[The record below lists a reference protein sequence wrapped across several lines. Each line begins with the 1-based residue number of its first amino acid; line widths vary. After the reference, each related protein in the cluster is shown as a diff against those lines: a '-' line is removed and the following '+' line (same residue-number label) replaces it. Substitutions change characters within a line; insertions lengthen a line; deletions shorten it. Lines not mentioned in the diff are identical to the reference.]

1 MKLKS
6 ALLAVLFASSAA
18 VAMAQTPLPE
28 ADPLDDRSV
37 KRVERMEKVVRE
49 LRAIVFQ
56 GRDTGKPVVVQ
67 PAETDA
73 QIAALNDRVTDLEQ
87 TLTKLNGQNE
97 TVTFELNKANKA
109 TADQKAR
116 ADALEQR
123 LAAIEKTLADLQAAA
138 ANGQLAAGAAPAAD
152 GGAVPPPPPPP
163 ADPAVAFKQ
172 ARQLLLDGDYANA
185 EQAFSAY
192 VANYPDNAKTPEA
205 RYWLGETLFVRE
217 AYTDAAAAARQAR
230 AAVAQTRAAL
240 NAAQVNLRFTTVP
253 APITGRIGR
262 SLFTEGALVSATG
275 SDNLATIQ
283 QLDPLY
289 ADFTQPAADL
299 IRLRK
304 GFEPLSLRERE
315 GPIACDGRVRGYALA
330 ESGAGQRRTMK
341 G

>member
-28 ADPLDDRSV
+28 ADPLDDRSA

-97 TVTFELNKANKA
+97 TVTFELTKANRA
-109 TADQKAR
+109 AAEQKAR

-138 ANGQLAAGAAPAAD
+138 AAQAAAPAAGAAIA
-152 GGAVPPPPPPP
+152 PPPPPP

-172 ARQLLLDGDYANA
+172 ARQIMLDGDYANA
-185 EQAFSAY
+185 EQAFATY
-192 VANYPDNAKTPEA
+192 VANYPDSAKTPEA

-217 AYTDAAAAARQAR
+217 AYTDAAAAYIGAIRGWPQTAWAPDATLKLARSMVALKKSAEACRTLDELAKRYPKASAQVTSR
-230 AAVAQTRAAL
+230 AASTRVAAKC
-240 NAAQVNLRFTTVP
+240 
-253 APITGRIGR
+253 
-262 SLFTEGALVSATG
+262 S
-275 SDNLATIQ
+275 
-283 QLDPLY
+283 
-289 ADFTQPAADL
+289 
-299 IRLRK
+299 
-304 GFEPLSLRERE
+304 
-315 GPIACDGRVRGYALA
+315 
-330 ESGAGQRRTMK
+330 
-341 G
+341 

>member
-6 ALLAVLFASSAA
+6 ALLAVLLASSAA

-28 ADPLDDRSV
+28 ADPLDDRSA

-97 TVTFELNKANKA
+97 TVTFELTKANRA
-109 TADQKAR
+109 AAEQKAR

-138 ANGQLAAGAAPAAD
+138 AAQAAAPAAD
-152 GGAVPPPPPPP
+152 AAIPPPPPPP

-172 ARQLLLDGDYANA
+172 ARQIMLDGDYANA
-185 EQAFSAY
+185 EQAFSTY
-192 VANYPDNAKTPEA
+192 VANYPDSAKTPEA

-217 AYTDAAAAARQAR
+217 AYTDAAAAYIGAIRGWPQTTWAPDATLKLARSMVALKKSAEACRTLDELAKRYPKASAQVTSR
-230 AAVAQTRAAL
+230 AASTRVAAKC
-240 NAAQVNLRFTTVP
+240 
-253 APITGRIGR
+253 
-262 SLFTEGALVSATG
+262 S
-275 SDNLATIQ
+275 
-283 QLDPLY
+283 
-289 ADFTQPAADL
+289 
-299 IRLRK
+299 
-304 GFEPLSLRERE
+304 
-315 GPIACDGRVRGYALA
+315 
-330 ESGAGQRRTMK
+330 
-341 G
+341 

>member
-18 VAMAQTPLPE
+18 VAVAQTPLPE
-28 ADPLDDRSV
+28 ADPLDDRSA

-49 LRAIVFQ
+49 LRSIVFQ

-97 TVTFELNKANKA
+97 AVTFELTKANRA
-109 TADQKAR
+109 AADQKAR

-138 ANGQLAAGAAPAAD
+138 AAQVASAPAAGA
-152 GGAVPPPPPPP
+152 AVPPPPPPP

-185 EQAFSAY
+185 EQAFSVY
-192 VANYPDNAKTPEA
+192 VTNYPDNAKTPEA

-217 AYTDAAAAARQAR
+217 AYTDAAAAYIGAIRGWPQTSWAPDATLKLARSMVALKKTTEACRTLDELAKRYPKASSQITSR
-230 AAVAQTRAAL
+230 AASTRVAAKC
-240 NAAQVNLRFTTVP
+240 
-253 APITGRIGR
+253 
-262 SLFTEGALVSATG
+262 S
-275 SDNLATIQ
+275 
-283 QLDPLY
+283 
-289 ADFTQPAADL
+289 
-299 IRLRK
+299 
-304 GFEPLSLRERE
+304 
-315 GPIACDGRVRGYALA
+315 
-330 ESGAGQRRTMK
+330 
-341 G
+341 

>member
-18 VAMAQTPLPE
+18 VAVAQTPLPP

-49 LRAIVFQ
+49 LRSIVFQ

-73 QIAALNDRVTDLEQ
+73 QIAALNERVTDLEQ

-97 TVTFELNKANKA
+97 TVTFELSKANKA
-109 TADQKAR
+109 AADQKAR

-123 LAAIEKTLADLQAAA
+123 LAAIEKTLVDLQTAAA
-138 ANGQLAAGAAPAAD
+138 GGQLAGAPAA
-152 GGAVPPPPPPP
+152 GEVPPPPAPP

-185 EQAFSAY
+185 EQAFSTY

-217 AYTDAAAAARQAR
+217 AYTDAAAAYIGAIRGWPQTSWAPDATLKLARSMVALKKTAEACRTLDELAKRYPKAPSQITSR
-230 AAVAQTRAAL
+230 AASTRVAAKC
-240 NAAQVNLRFTTVP
+240 
-253 APITGRIGR
+253 
-262 SLFTEGALVSATG
+262 S
-275 SDNLATIQ
+275 
-283 QLDPLY
+283 
-289 ADFTQPAADL
+289 
-299 IRLRK
+299 
-304 GFEPLSLRERE
+304 
-315 GPIACDGRVRGYALA
+315 
-330 ESGAGQRRTMK
+330 
-341 G
+341 